1 MASKHNV
8 RVRNGF
14 SDRNSIKPISKI
26 MQVDGLD
33 DDTRIV
39 LFNNLRNVL
48 NHQIKSLGYD
58 EDILCKIM
66 TEELFNE
73 VYYDNYRNKFDS
85 LMSDIL
91 EMFKTESYDVILT
104 MVEFICSMVYETLE
118 DYNSRAYYYFQRN
131 YYDTFKVMN
140 TTFEDEY
147 IGYRFIDGK
156 IVKIT
161 NDEEIKTIEE
171 SVSTPFDEVNKSI
184 SKSISFLSKSSNKD
198 YKNAI
203 KEAIIAVEQLF
214 NIILETSGLTLTNA
228 LGQICAKTDI
238 DVNLKES
245 IKNLYKYTNEVNGI
259 RHGNNKDS
267 DEISFDEAK
276 YVLLICSA
284 TINYFSTLRIN

>member
-26 MQVDGLD
+26 IQVDSLA

-39 LFNNLRNVL
+39 LFNTLNNVL
-48 NHQIKSLGYD
+48 NHQIKSLGCD

-66 TEELFNE
+66 TEELFDE
-73 VYYDNYRNKFDS
+73 VYYDRYRNKFDS
-85 LMSDIL
+85 LMDDIL
-91 EMFKTESYDVILT
+91 EMFKTESYDMILT
-104 MVEFICSMVYETLE
+104 MIEFICSMVYETYE
-118 DYNSRAYYYFQRN
+118 DYNNRTHYCFPN
-131 YYDTFKVMN
+131 DYYDTFKVMN
-140 TTFEDEY
+140 TAFENEY
-147 IGYRFIDGK
+147 IGYRFIKDR

-161 NDEEIKTIEE
+161 NDEEIKAIEE
-171 SVSTPFDEVNKSI
+171 SASTPFDKVNKSI
-184 SKSISFLSKSSNKD
+184 SKSISFLSESSNKD

-214 NIILETSGLTLTNA
+214 NIILETNGLTLTNA
-228 LGQICAKTDI
+228 LGQICDKIHIDI
-238 DVNLKES
+238 NLKES

-284 TINYFSTLRIN
+284 TINYFSTLIIN

>member
-1 MASKHNV
+1 MNFKHKI

-14 SDRNSIKPISKI
+14 SDRNSIKPISKV
-26 MQVDGLD
+26 MQVDSLD

-39 LFNNLRNVL
+39 LFNSLKNIVL
-48 NHQIKSLGYD
+48 HQIKNGRCD
-58 EDILCKIM
+58 EDILCKDI
-66 TEELFNE
+66 TEKMFNE
-73 VYYDNYRNKFDS
+73 VYYNEYANTFINLMDNILNIFESDS
-85 LMSDIL
+85 YDDIL
-91 EMFKTESYDVILT
+91 TTI
-104 MVEFICSMVYETLE
+104 EFICSMVYETLG
-118 DYNSRAYYYFQRN
+118 DYNLRTHYYSPDS

-140 TTFEDEY
+140 CTFEDEY
-147 IGYRFIDGK
+147 VGYRFVNGK

-161 NDEEIKTIEE
+161 NNEEIKSIEE
-171 SVSTPFDEVNKSI
+171 SASTSFDEVNKSI
-184 SKSISFLSKSSNKD
+184 SKSISFLGERHNKD

-214 NIILETSGLTLTNA
+214 NIILKSSGLTLTNA
-228 LGQICAKTDI
+228 LNQICDKIDI
-238 DVNLKES
+238 NINLKES
-245 IKNLYKYTNEVNGI
+245 IKELYKYTNEVNGI